1 MASLPIEPSITFSA
15 SHCFSSDEGAQIFFS
30 HLSLRTSCHTLSI
43 GMASPLCGTCHTWCI
58 LETSHLDV
66 GILMYLSYCLYM
78 EKLLPHFV
86 QLNGSLV
93 FKAAF
98 AKYCVLE

>member
-43 GMASPLCGTCHTWCI
+43 GMASLVPQ
-58 LETSHLDV
+58 SNLDV